1 MKKRH
6 IIRMICMILLA
17 VSLMTVISCDEEDCE
32 TSGPLSAE
40 DLLQEYV
47 RYANGRLS
55 NYCLHSDRTNYGHQ
69 SGLTREGLNENL
81 FNFVY
86 IQEKYSGK
94 KLCTIE
100 ETTYNYPKYTAV
112 WENRDQPVTE
122 STRYYIEELGE
133 DEIGLYTGIR
143 IIPYDSGAE
152 EKIKAM
158 NVLVKQHNV
167 FSTRKTDLD
176 KVHEAYKSFQS
187 KYSGSLLHVDKITGE
202 ETYCP
207 DYFWTE
213 SKPDMLESDMYN
225 YILVYVTKH
234 PFNCGTGFNTGII
247 VDYLD
252 WAVSDNYRAKTGE
265 IISWRK
271 SMSHKYEEEPVDD
284 PDALGPIENEAITP
298 DTYMM
303 PNLTIKLD

>member
-1 MKKRH
+1 
-6 IIRMICMILLA
+6 MICMILLA

-32 TSGPLSAE
+32 TSRPLSAE

-47 RYANGRLS
+47 RYANHRLVD
-55 NYCLHSDRTNYGHQ
+55 YCIHGAETTRGHR

-100 ETTYNYPKYTAV
+100 EVTYNYPKYTAV

-122 STRYYIEELGE
+122 STRYYVETLGE
-133 DEIGLYTGIR
+133 DEIGLFTGIR

-158 NVLVKQHNV
+158 NELLKQHRV
-167 FSTRKTDLD
+167 YSTRKTDLD

-187 KYSGSLLHVDKITGE
+187 RYSGSLLHVDEITGE

-213 SKPDMLESDMYN
+213 PKPDLWESEEYN
-225 YILVYVTKH
+225 YILVYMTH
-234 PFNCGTGFNTGII
+234 YPFSYGTGFITGIEI
-247 VDYLD
+247 RYLC
-252 WAVSDNYRAKTGE
+252 WEVSDKYRAKTGE

-271 SMSHKYEEEPVDD
+271 SMSHKSEEEPVDD
-284 PDALGPIENEAITP
+284 PDALGPIKNEVITP

-303 PNLTIKLD
+303 PNVTVKLD